1 MAKVCVPLIIE
12 KLRATYMATG
22 TIRTERLEEM
32 KKSPL
37 FFLRRYV
44 HEYRDNKGNLQE
56 EISWESTDKDIN
68 ASIKDNNWDDNRL
81 EFSLAIIDKFDEPEK
96 DSDENVPQPENTSFS
111 FHAMQSNSAED
122 WLWII
127 QNTINRKANQIDNF
141 WMRELIWVLNWR
153 YIDMNALNNALQRYE
168 KTVALQFL
176 GWVAKLSKC
185 LSHNKQSFLAT
196 FLSGYGISYSISL
209 PTLLK
214 EACDFTG
221 AASNPIIIT
230 QTKEEYRN
238 IFDWVDLISATLNYY
253 PLRNVGSHNNIW
265 LDFLHWMNSDDVFS
279 DYSRL
284 KQIIAMVAEP
294 VRMEIMKRY
303 FHDIRIGN
311 TTYDSNVIEQFRK
324 NEYVQYIRYRAC
336 IQQPGNPIDLSVP
349 VLADNVLT
357 FVKTEGKAFQ
367 TFDGLLD
374 FIMQNSD
381 VTNPSISFRLERFIP
396 VCHGGAIYNKSNFTG
411 FIDYSIIC
419 KVDDSKF
426 TEDNL
431 RITIEELLN
440 RSRARKK
447 YVCQSDNMY
456 VYEENA
462 FRCIDIKCEQIQKYE
477 HTWWITSD
485 YSYYVNLFLAD
496 KLYQTQDNN
505 VCPVEFTDSQISTE
519 ILSQSIRDIISKY
532 SQLSDGRFIIP
543 STMTNTFETRL
554 ISQYSKPES
563 MRIIPLKTALIGL
576 AFDVFGIWSKLREQ
590 LTPDELSRGKES
602 SHYKQLRDEYKIKE
616 SAEVFKRVVNSLT
629 NELGVDIIDY
639 SYFEIPYSRT
649 KWQELKNRYYYRS
662 SYQDEEQPNE
672 FLCKQYIKQYP
683 PFCAPQL
690 AANRNDIIDF
700 PYFWCRGV
708 ECFHNNLSEQTLEIC
723 SDWRKYSLYHMIE
736 ILGYPKLRK
745 TEAGYEPDNCVRE
758 FIGVAN
764 KAIQKFKRLKCRD
777 CGHLIFTD
785 RNYSYNRYNY
795 FSCQNPSCKQYLKL
809 VYLNFCHQCKKGLID
824 SRDSVRCPNGW
835 YICPTCLS
843 CCNDQQYERQAQRYV
858 IERQPI
864 PPRIQSMLGK
874 GHNDKG
880 EFYCY
885 QCGVLLEE
893 VLVEKEKRIVCPNCN
908 RDYTEALR

>member
-1 MAKVCVPLIIE
+1 
-12 KLRATYMATG
+12 MATG
-22 TIRTERLEEM
+22 TIKIERLEEM

-37 FFLRRYV
+37 FFLRRHI
-44 HEYRDNKGNLQE
+44 HEYRDNKGDLYE
-56 EISWESTDKDIN
+56 EISWESTEKDIT
-68 ASIKDNNWDDNRL
+68 ASFTDNNWDDERL
-81 EFSLAIIDKFDEPEK
+81 DFSLAIIDRFDEPEK
-96 DSDENVPQPENTSFS
+96 ESDENVSQPENISFS
-111 FHAMQSNSAED
+111 FHAMQSNSTGD

-127 QNTINRKANQIDNF
+127 QNTINRKTNPIDKF

-153 YIDMNALNNALQRYE
+153 YIDRNALHNALQSYE
-168 KTVALQFL
+168 QAVILQFL
-176 GWVAKLSKC
+176 GWVTKLSKC
-185 LSHNKQSFLAT
+185 LSQNKQAFIAT
-196 FLSGYGISYSISL
+196 FLSGYGISYSVNF

-214 EACDFTG
+214 EACNITG
-221 AASNPIIIT
+221 AASNPLIFI
-230 QTKEEYRN
+230 QTNEDYRN
-238 IFDWVDLISATLNYY
+238 IFDWVDLLNATLDYY
-253 PLRNVGSHNNIW
+253 PIRNVGNHNNIW
-265 LDFLHWMNSDDVFS
+265 LDFLHWMNSDDAFC

-294 VRMEIMKRY
+294 IRMEIMKRY

-311 TTYDSNVIEQFRK
+311 TTYDSSVIEQFRH
-324 NEYVQYIRYRAC
+324 NEYAQYIRYRAC

-349 VLADNVLT
+349 ILADNVLT

-374 FIMQNSD
+374 FVMQNSD
-381 VTNPSISFRLERFIP
+381 VTNPNISFRLEKFMP
-396 VCHGGAIYNKSNFTG
+396 VCHGGAIYNKANFTG

-419 KVDDSKF
+419 KIDESRF
-426 TEDNL
+426 TEENL
-431 RITIEELLN
+431 KETIEELLN

-447 YVCQSDNMY
+447 FVCQSDNKY
-456 VYEENA
+456 VYEETA
-462 FRCIDIKCEQIQKYE
+462 LRCIDFKCEQIQKYE
-477 HTWWITSD
+477 HTWWIMSD
-485 YSYYVNLFLAD
+485 YSSYVNLFLED

-505 VCPVEFTDSQISTE
+505 VIPVEFADSQISTE
-519 ILSQSIRDIISKY
+519 ILGLSVRNIIGKY
-532 SQLSDGRFIIP
+532 EQLGDGKFIIP
-543 STMTNTFETRL
+543 SNLTNTFETRL

-576 AFDVFGIWSKLREQ
+576 EFDVFGIWSKLREQ
-590 LTPDELSRGKES
+590 LTPEDLSRGTES
-602 SHYKQLRDEYKIKE
+602 SRYKQLREEYKKLE

-649 KWQELKNRYYYRS
+649 KGQELKNRYYYRS
-662 SYQDEEQPNE
+662 SYLNEERPNE

-700 PYFWCRGV
+700 PYFWCRGI
-708 ECFHNNLSEQTLEIC
+708 ECFHNNLSEQALETC
-723 SDWRKYSLYHMIE
+723 SDWKKYSLYHMIE

-745 TEAGYEPDNCVRE
+745 TEAGYEPDNCIRE

-795 FSCQNPSCKQYLKL
+795 FSCQNPSCKQHLKL

-858 IERQPI
+858 IERRPI

-880 EFYCY
+880 EFFCY

-893 VLVEKEKRIVCPNCN
+893 VLVEKNKRIVCPNCN
-908 RDYTEALR
+908 KDYTDALRQK

>member
-1 MAKVCVPLIIE
+1 
-12 KLRATYMATG
+12 MATG
-22 TIRTERLEEM
+22 QIKTERLEEM

-37 FFLRRYV
+37 FFLRKYI
-44 HEYRDNKGNLQE
+44 HEYQDNNGYSHE
-56 EISWESTDKDIN
+56 EFRWESTDKDI
-68 ASIKDNNWDDNRL
+68 SVSFTDNSWDDVKSDY
-81 EFSLAIIDKFDEPEK
+81 SLAVIDRFDEPIVNPDDKEQTLPPNI
-96 DSDENVPQPENTSFS
+96 SIE
-111 FHAMQSNSAED
+111 FHAMDSKRESD

-127 QNTINRKANQIDNF
+127 QNAINRKANPIDNF

-153 YIDMNALNNALQRYE
+153 YIDRNAFSNALQRYD
-168 KTVALQFL
+168 KAVASHFL
-176 GWVAKLSKC
+176 GWVSKLSKC
-185 LSHNKQSFLAT
+185 LSKNKQAFLAT
-196 FLSGYGISYSISL
+196 FLSGYGISYSVNS

-214 EACDFTG
+214 EACSITG
-221 AASNPIIIT
+221 AASNPNIVIQIN
-230 QTKEEYRN
+230 EDYRN
-238 IFDWVDLISATLNYY
+238 VFDWVDLLSATLDYY
-253 PLRNVGSHNNIW
+253 PIQNIGGRNNIW
-265 LDFLHWMNSDDVFS
+265 LEFLHWMNTDDAFS

-311 TTYDSNVIEQFRK
+311 TTYNPNVLEQFRQ
-324 NEYVQYIRYRAC
+324 NEYAQFMRYRVC
-336 IQQPGNPIDLSVP
+336 IQQPGNPIDLSVQI
-349 VLADNVLT
+349 LADNVLT

-374 FIMQNSD
+374 FVMQNSD
-381 VTNPSISFRLERFIP
+381 VTNPSISFRLERFMP
-396 VCHGGAIYNKSNFTG
+396 VCHGGAIYNKANFTG

-419 KVDDSKF
+419 EIDESKF
-426 TEDNL
+426 TEENL
-431 RITIEELLN
+431 KRTVEELLYQ
-440 RSRARKK
+440 SRARKK
-447 YVCQSDNMY
+447 YVCISTNNY
-456 VYEENA
+456 VYEETA
-462 FRCIDIKCEQIQKYE
+462 LRCVGIKCGQIQKHE
-477 HTWWITSD
+477 NTWWIMSD
-485 YSYYVNLFLAD
+485 YSYYVNLFLED
-496 KLYQTQDNN
+496 KLYQTQDNK
-505 VCPVEFTDSQISTE
+505 VLPVEFTDSQISTE
-519 ILSQSIRDIISKY
+519 ILGQSLRGIVAEY
-532 SQLSDGRFIIP
+532 EQLGSGKFIIP
-543 STMTNTFETRL
+543 SSKSNTYETRL
-554 ISQYSKPES
+554 ISQYSKAVS

-576 AFDVFGIWSKLREQ
+576 EFDVFGIWSELRKQ
-590 LTPDELSRGKES
+590 LTPEDSGRGKES
-602 SHYKQLRDEYKIKE
+602 TRYKQLREEYKLKE

-639 SYFEIPYSRT
+639 SYFEIPYSRP

-662 SYQDEEQPNE
+662 SFLSEESPNE

-690 AANRNDIIDF
+690 AANRNEIIDF

-708 ECFHNNLSEQTLEIC
+708 ECFHNNLSEQTLETC
-723 SDWRKYSLYHMIE
+723 TEWKKYSLYHMIE

-745 TEAGYEPDNCVRE
+745 TDAGYEPDNCIRE
-758 FIGVAN
+758 FIGIAN

-785 RNYSYNRYNY
+785 RNYNYNRYNY
-795 FSCQNPSCKQYLKL
+795 FSCQNPSCTQYLKL

-858 IERQPI
+858 IERRPI
-864 PPRIQSMLGK
+864 PPRIQSMLGH

-880 EFYCY
+880 EFFCY

-893 VLVEKEKRIVCPNCN
+893 VFVEKEKRIVCPNCHK
-908 RDYTEALR
+908 DFTEALR

>member
-1 MAKVCVPLIIE
+1 
-12 KLRATYMATG
+12 MATG
-22 TIRTERLEEM
+22 TIKIERLEEM

-37 FFLRRYV
+37 FFLRRHI
-44 HEYRDNKGNLQE
+44 HEYRDNKGHLYE
-56 EISWESTDKDIN
+56 EISWESTEKDIT
-68 ASIKDNNWDDNRL
+68 ASFTDNNWDDETLN
-81 EFSLAIIDKFDEPEK
+81 FSLAIIDRFDEPEK
-96 DSDENVPQPENTSFS
+96 ESDENVSQPENISFS
-111 FHAMQSNSAED
+111 FHAMQSNSAGD

-127 QNTINRKANQIDNF
+127 QNTINRKTNPIDKF

-153 YIDMNALNNALQRYE
+153 YIDRNALHNALQSYE
-168 KTVALQFL
+168 QAVILQFL
-176 GWVAKLSKC
+176 GWVTKLSKC
-185 LSHNKQSFLAT
+185 LSQNKQAFIAT
-196 FLSGYGISYSISL
+196 FLSGYGISYSVNL

-214 EACDFTG
+214 EACNITG
-221 AASNPIIIT
+221 AASNPLIFI
-230 QTKEEYRN
+230 QTNEDYRN
-238 IFDWVDLISATLNYY
+238 IFDWVDLLSATLDYY
-253 PLRNVGSHNNIW
+253 PIRNVGNHNNIW
-265 LDFLHWMNSDDVFS
+265 LDFLHWMNSDDAFC

-294 VRMEIMKRY
+294 IRMEIMKRY

-311 TTYDSNVIEQFRK
+311 TTYDSSVIEQFRH
-324 NEYVQYIRYRAC
+324 NEYAQYIRYRAC

-349 VLADNVLT
+349 ILADNVLT

-374 FIMQNSD
+374 FVMQNSD
-381 VTNPSISFRLERFIP
+381 VTNPNISFRLEKFMP
-396 VCHGGAIYNKSNFTG
+396 VCHGGAIYNKANFTG

-419 KVDDSKF
+419 KIDESRF
-426 TEDNL
+426 TEENL
-431 RITIEELLN
+431 KETIEELLN

-447 YVCQSDNMY
+447 FVCQSDNKY
-456 VYEENA
+456 VYEETA
-462 FRCIDIKCEQIQKYE
+462 LRCIDFKCEQIQKYE
-477 HTWWITSD
+477 HTWWIMSD
-485 YSYYVNLFLAD
+485 YSSYVNLFLED

-505 VCPVEFTDSQISTE
+505 VIPVEFADSQISTE
-519 ILSQSIRDIISKY
+519 ILGLSVRNIIGKY
-532 SQLSDGRFIIP
+532 EQLGDGKFIIP
-543 STMTNTFETRL
+543 SNLTNTFETRL

-576 AFDVFGIWSKLREQ
+576 EFDVFGIWSKLREQ
-590 LTPDELSRGKES
+590 LTPEDLSRGTES
-602 SHYKQLRDEYKIKE
+602 SRYKQLREEYKKLE

-649 KWQELKNRYYYRS
+649 KGQELKNRYYYRS
-662 SYQDEEQPNE
+662 SYLNEERPNE

-700 PYFWCRGV
+700 PYFWCRGI
-708 ECFHNNLSEQTLEIC
+708 ECFHNNLSEQALETC
-723 SDWRKYSLYHMIE
+723 SDWKKYSLYHMIE

-745 TEAGYEPDNCVRE
+745 TEAGYEPDNCIRE

-795 FSCQNPSCKQYLKL
+795 FSCQNPSCKQHLKL

-858 IERQPI
+858 IERRPI

-880 EFYCY
+880 EFFCY

-893 VLVEKEKRIVCPNCN
+893 VLVEKNKRIVCPNCN
-908 RDYTEALR
+908 KDYTDALRQK